1 MWDLLAHATKHGWS
15 LVALEQK
22 RLHGL
27 LDAPESAI
35 LAVARSHE
43 LDLSC
48 ASFEVAFGLCDRPAA
63 QTLGTILT
71 RASCTALRRAASC

>member
-15 LVALEQK
+15 LVALEHK

-35 LAVARSHE
+35 LAVARS
-43 LDLSC
+43 
-48 ASFEVAFGLCDRPAA
+48 P
-63 QTLGTILT
+63 
-71 RASCTALRRAASC
+71 